1 MSIDKNSKKI
11 SFICKVLYV
20 SKLLDEIGLR
30 GTQSDTY
37 KLVNKL
43 KDEVI
48 DENITVSTKFDLEV
62 QNDFKTLPK
71 MCWLQRC
78 TILRLKQGLLL
89 HLKVAAQKLCQRQL
103 QKFLN

>member
-1 MSIDKNSKKI
+1 MSIDKTSKKI

-30 GTQSDTY
+30 GTQSDIY

-48 DENITVSTKFDLEV
+48 DENITVPTKFDLEV
-62 QNDFKTLPK
+62 
-71 MCWLQRC
+71 
-78 TILRLKQGLLL
+78 
-89 HLKVAAQKLCQRQL
+89 
-103 QKFLN
+103 